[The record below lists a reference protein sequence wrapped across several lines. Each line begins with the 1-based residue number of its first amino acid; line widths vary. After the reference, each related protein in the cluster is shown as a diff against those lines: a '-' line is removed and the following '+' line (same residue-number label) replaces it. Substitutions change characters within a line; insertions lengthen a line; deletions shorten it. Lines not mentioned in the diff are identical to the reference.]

1 MCEACD
7 RAATNPRTGHFR
19 ADCMACEARALAQGP
34 AAHVR
39 QKDPAELQA
48 AMRKAWPKEMDYR
61 AGRLMVWGWI
71 ETLEGRA

>member
-1 MCEACD
+1 
-7 RAATNPRTGHFR
+7 
-19 ADCMACEARALAQGP
+19 MACEARALAQGP
-34 AAHVR
+34 AARVR

-71 ETLEGRA
+71 ETLDGRT